1 MKSKLIRK
9 FALLLA
15 LITFMT
21 QVLHFPVKAAEISGG
36 EIIDIEREAES
47 GSIAGT
53 EATIETD
60 IAMDIE
66 TETMTDTESITST
79 EAETGIQTEEM
90 EAETE
95 NVTVDETETTS
106 EVETMTEEDAEHL
119 EENKGASLSG
129 ISFSVTDIRD
139 SSKTKVLNTDD
150 GKQAVYLF
158 GDLKDE
164 KTFFSIEELLK
175 SFEYFDKSKLSVFV
189 FSVSSIDS
197 DTLSSLNALEIP
209 EDIMIGNGFE
219 SVSSHNFYRDCVYKE
234 ADSSAMG
241 LPFIVYKGKSAEMYA
256 STRGYQDQ
264 YDICKNI
271 EADGLTAIKTDG
283 GNEGNGESEENEGIK
298 GISFSVTD
306 IRDSS
311 KTKVLNTDD
320 GKQAVYLFGSI
331 AGCGYTQAMIPIL
344 SKCMEYYD
352 NDKINI
358 FVFDNAG
365 ADKSKILSWLNTQ
378 NISKNIII
386 SGVSC
391 SNDVENFYNVC
402 KKAIGYGN
410 FDTAIPTILYKG
422 VNGEVYKHTMGYQEQ
437 KEIYKNIGEG
447 GLKSSIV
454 EESFFAEG
462 LVYVKSSVNYDTAYE
477 ILDLV
482 NEERKKNGL
491 EALTMDKD
499 LLDAAMQ
506 RAAESSVYFSHVRPN
521 GEMCHSACSKM
532 SGENIA
538 AGHRSAE
545 AVMDGWMNSEGHRA
559 NILNSY
565 YNSIGI
571 GVSDVG
577 GRLSYAQCF
586 GRAASDEIQKP
597 SNIASKTY
605 EIRYVKAYL
614 EPKLGKS
621 SITICGENTYQIIIK
636 PTGGFIYDE
645 EFISCT
651 SYKWSSGNESVA
663 TVDSAGVVKGVKS
676 GKTTITGTNILNEKD
691 ILTLEVTVEEEKPN
705 VTSVQLNETMLQ
717 LKENETFQLQAE
729 VKADIYVNEVE
740 WKTSNET
747 VATVS
752 ENGLVTAKSEGTAVI
767 TATSYGKPAECIVK
781 VSGATKP
788 PKADIP
794 TNTEV
799 GKGTLVTLTS
809 DTQGAVIR
817 YTTDG
822 STPTEKSSIYNQPIA
837 IYQDTTI
844 KAYASSAD
852 SADSEVVTFVYT
864 LKSFTVTFDTDGGTA
879 ISSLKVYQN
888 DSIDEPDKP
897 TKPEH
902 HFAGWYLNGKPYD
915 FNTPVTA
922 NITLKAVWREYEMLP
937 SPKANFKTGMVIET
951 GTRVALSH
959 DIAGVSLYY
968 TTDGSIPTEKSA
980 EYKNAIVVK
989 AETTIKAIA
998 VKKGYKNSE
1007 VSVFHYTVAEKGSLW
1022 GDVSPEDIPSSGS
1035 IPEEMWVTGIK
1046 DATYTGK
1053 AVTHD
1058 IHVYDGSTLLV
1069 EKRDYTVSYKNNIK
1083 AAKKSDSKAPA
1094 VIISGKGNYKDKIVI
1109 PFNINQKDLS
1119 DSDVIADEMAIAYTG
1134 KMKKVVPVIRYRQ
1147 KKLAN
1152 NKDFVITNPIEY
1164 GDAGKYVIKVEGKGN
1179 YTGTRDI
1186 TLMVTKD
1193 VLISKASVSK
1203 ISDQTYDGKEKT
1215 PEITVKLKKTLE
1227 QDKDYTLTYVDNRE
1241 IGTASV
1247 IIKGKGEYSGTKRIS
1262 FRIISPYKGGKYD
1275 IGEDIEELVDVDIDS
1290 KVLFSKGGST
1300 PAIKVSFN
1308 GKRLIQGKDYTVSFK
1323 NNKTA
1328 YSVSGKEASAIITGK
1343 GNYCGK
1349 IDKRFT
1355 IERKDISQTILAVSD
1370 AIYTGKSKGHQT
1382 KFVLTDVDG
1391 KALKAGTDYEK
1402 EIVYT
1407 YAKATELEIGES
1419 RTAGE
1424 TVKDT
1429 DVVPVDTVINVTI
1442 KGTGSYEKTITGSY
1456 RVIAKEKNISKAKV
1470 TLKNPQYYTGSAVKP
1485 DKNQFEVKLGNTILN
1500 PDEYSIV
1507 CYTNNVKKGNA
1518 SVTIRGEGIYG
1529 GTKTA
1534 KFLIGS
1540 KTVNNIEP

>member
-1 MKSKLIRK
+1 MLIALSKCIKRYDINKLEIFAFDIGEKEESNILSILRTYEISEDILIGSTL
-9 FALLLA
+9 FSND
-15 LITFMT
+15 
-21 QVLHFPVKAAEISGG
+21 AEIFYQKCY
-36 EIIDIEREAES
+36 RKTVNANYL
-47 GSIAGT
+47 
-53 EATIETD
+53 
-60 IAMDIE
+60 AMP
-66 TETMTDTESITST
+66 
-79 EAETGIQTEEM
+79 
-90 EAETE
+90 
-95 NVTVDETETTS
+95 
-106 EVETMTEEDAEHL
+106 L
-119 EENKGASLSG
+119 
-129 ISFSVTDIRD
+129 
-139 SSKTKVLNTDD
+139 
-150 GKQAVYLF
+150 
-158 GDLKDE
+158 
-164 KTFFSIEELLK
+164 
-175 SFEYFDKSKLSVFV
+175 
-189 FSVSSIDS
+189 
-197 DTLSSLNALEIP
+197 
-209 EDIMIGNGFE
+209 
-219 SVSSHNFYRDCVYKE
+219 
-234 ADSSAMG
+234 
-241 LPFIVYKGKSAEMYA
+241 IVYKGADGEIYTYTMGRQSNEV
-256 STRGYQDQ
+256 DN
-264 YDICKNI
+264 ICKNI
-271 EADGLTAIKTDG
+271 E
-283 GNEGNGESEENEGIK
+283 
-298 GISFSVTD
+298 
-306 IRDSS
+306 
-311 KTKVLNTDD
+311 
-320 GKQAVYLFGSI
+320 
-331 AGCGYTQAMIPIL
+331 
-344 SKCMEYYD
+344 
-352 NDKINI
+352 
-358 FVFDNAG
+358 
-365 ADKSKILSWLNTQ
+365 
-378 NISKNIII
+378 
-386 SGVSC
+386 
-391 SNDVENFYNVC
+391 
-402 KKAIGYGN
+402 
-410 FDTAIPTILYKG
+410 
-422 VNGEVYKHTMGYQEQ
+422 
-437 KEIYKNIGEG
+437 EG
-447 GLKSSIV
+447 GLASIETDSGSVINVEYHTILEIEDYMSKSGVIEKNAITYKREPVTSGNYDPGELSSDTLNSALAILNQMRYIAGISYDITLNDEYNKKAQAAALLNDVNKGLSHYPQQPFDMSDSLYQLGYEGASHSNLTGGYANFYSSIIGWLSDSGDDNINRVGHRRWILNPNMEQTGFGAISVSIYAIAAMYATDGSKSSNIKV
-454 EESFFAEG
+454 TWPAQNMPTTYFDAFDAWSVSINKYVDKST
-462 LVYVKSSVNYDTAYE
+462 VYVTLTRKDDNKQWYFSEKSSD
-477 ILDLV
+477 
-482 NEERKKNGL
+482 G
-491 EALTMDKD
+491 
-499 LLDAAMQ
+499 
-506 RAAESSVYFSHVRPN
+506 YFNVDNQGYGQIGCIIFRP
-521 GEMCHSACSKM
+521 EL
-532 SGENIA
+532 SGENYA
-538 AGHRSAE
+538 
-545 AVMDGWMNSEGHRA
+545 DGDLFNVDITYGEGQHLTYNVQFFEPFKMYNITYELNGGTNNSENPDSFRVFSDTI
-559 NILNSY
+559 ILKDPAKKYGTFEGWYTDSQFKN
-565 YNSIGI
+565 
-571 GVSDVG
+571 
-577 GRLSYAQCF
+577 
-586 GRAASDEIQKP
+586 K
-597 SNIASKTY
+597 
-605 EIRYVKAYL
+605 
-614 EPKLGKS
+614 
-621 SITICGENTYQIIIK
+621 ITKIEK
-636 PTGGFIYDE
+636 
-645 EFISCT
+645 
-651 SYKWSSGNESVA
+651 
-663 TVDSAGVVKGVKS
+663 
-676 GKTTITGTNILNEKD
+676 GTNRDITLYAKWNDIVSEITLNQSSVTLNLGEK
-691 ILTLEVTVEEEKPN
+691 
-705 VTSVQLNETMLQ
+705 
-717 LKENETFQLQAE
+717 FQLEAQIRSDNNTGSA
-729 VKADIYVNEVE
+729 E

-767 TATSYGKPAECIVK
+767 TATSYGKQAECIVK

-888 DSIDEPDKP
+888 DSIDEPDEP
-897 TKPEH
+897 TKPEY
-902 HFAGWYLNGKPYD
+902 HFAGWYLNGNHYD
-915 FNTPVTA
+915 FNAPVTE
-922 NITLKAVWREYEMLP
+922 NITLMSVWREYEMLP

-1109 PFNINQKDLS
+1109 PFNINQKNLS

-1164 GDAGKYVIKVEGKGN
+1164 SDAGKYVIKVEGKGN

-1429 DVVPVDTVINVTI
+1429 DVIPVDTVINVTI